1 MKALDVTDVE
11 PKEIN
16 QDNFGLSYDNCN
28 INHQKLRN
36 EEQRLMAWFG
46 ILGSRSSYADQHTR
60 GMGKLPPWR

>member
-16 QDNFGLSYDNCN
+16 WDNFGLSYDNCN

-46 ILGSRSSYADQHTR
+46 ILGSRS
-60 GMGKLPPWR
+60 L